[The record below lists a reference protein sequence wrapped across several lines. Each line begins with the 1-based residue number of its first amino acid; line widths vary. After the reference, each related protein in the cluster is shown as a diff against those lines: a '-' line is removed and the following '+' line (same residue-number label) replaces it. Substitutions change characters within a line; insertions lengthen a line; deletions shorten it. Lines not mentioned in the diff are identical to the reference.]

1 MHMDMPRDILMTQ
14 PHHPIPVMPISI
26 DKIKFRLE
34 LLRGIKRTT
43 LAFMPPNTML
53 WYIFEYLDLRY
64 DYDTEESKVTIAKLR
79 ELHKEL
85 GDLFSELDDMQ
96 GLDEETKVHL
106 EFSGEEGDDIK
117 IAVVSNTPETI
128 GEWKSRL
135 SKMQKMNHFDPERVK
150 AIQEVK
156 EQLFDR
162 ANIEKMSGQIN
173 PNVVNSD

>member
-1 MHMDMPRDILMTQ
+1 MS
-14 PHHPIPVMPISI
+14 VNI

-34 LLRGIKRTT
+34 LLRGIKRSV
-43 LAFMPPNTML
+43 LAFMPSNTML

-64 DYDTEESKVTIAKLR
+64 DRDEEAAQVTVAKLR

-85 GDLFSELDDMQ
+85 GALIDDLDEIQ
-96 GLDEETKVHL
+96 GLDDELKVHL
-106 EFSGEEGDDIK
+106 EFSGEEGNDLK

-135 SKMQKMNHFDPERVK
+135 NRMATLNHFDPERVK
-150 AIQEVK
+150 MIKEVR

-162 ANIEKMSGQIN
+162 ANLEKMSGQIN
-173 PNVVNSD
+173 PNIVNSD

>member
-1 MHMDMPRDILMTQ
+1 
-14 PHHPIPVMPISI
+14 MPISI

-34 LLRGIKRTT
+34 LLRGVKRSV
-43 LAFMPPNTML
+43 LAYMPPNTLL

-64 DYDTEESKVTIAKLR
+64 DRDEEMARVTVAKLR

-85 GDLFSELDDMQ
+85 GDLIDDFDETQ

-135 SKMQKMNHFDPERVK
+135 SKMAMLNHFDPKRVEM
-150 AIQEVK
+150 IREVR

-162 ANIEKMSGQIN
+162 ANLEKMSGQIN
-173 PNVVNSD
+173 PNIVNSD